1 MVLRLRKRDCLGKE
15 KSILAEDWL
24 VGALQIWLQLDI
36 VTDILLFLWIIRTN
50 YHPYLFFYQH
60 NKRIKL
66 RPGKGSPDYAFLCD
80 FFWDVG

>member
-36 VTDILLFLWIIRTN
+36 VTDMLLFLWIIRTIITL
-50 YHPYLFFYQH
+50 YLFFY
-60 NKRIKL
+60 RC
-66 RPGKGSPDYAFLCD
+66 G
-80 FFWDVG
+80 